1 MYSPLPLL
9 SIFFKETIFKLLN
22 LESNSFFAPFNV
34 KFNMYNLGKK
44 FINNIIKVMIHTAL
58 FFNKL
63 IIIIIINR
71 NRKVEEDTPY
81 VCCKE
86 WPLPSC
92 SISPEAWC

>member
-1 MYSPLPLL
+1 MQCMYSPLPLL

-58 FFNKL
+58 FL
-63 IIIIIINR
+63 ING
-71 NRKVEEDTPY
+71 
-81 VCCKE
+81 
-86 WPLPSC
+86 LLLLLL
-92 SISPEAWC
+92 